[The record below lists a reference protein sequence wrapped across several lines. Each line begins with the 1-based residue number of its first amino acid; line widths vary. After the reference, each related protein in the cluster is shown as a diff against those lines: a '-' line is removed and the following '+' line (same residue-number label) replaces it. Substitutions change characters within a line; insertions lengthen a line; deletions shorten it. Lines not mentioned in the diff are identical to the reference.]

1 MIRLVTVYHPIN
13 RKQLG
18 NILLKMMTKDNIK
31 KLLAA
36 LHFQQNGDVFIK
48 SYEGVACPLKVDV
61 RNGHFHYKE
70 IGVTVGRETT
80 SNFSEPENFVVFECV
95 DRLLSIGYKPEHI
108 ELEPVW
114 KLGHTQK
121 GGYADIW
128 VRTHNSM
135 SGDMATDKESLLII
149 ECKRPDEFD
158 GAWRDTLEDGA
169 QLFSY
174 FQQEQATKFLCLYT
188 SDLDG
193 KVAKPVYYLI
203 NVQDNGEKLKNNPDL
218 PTYKDAKNNKQLFRV
233 WHDTYQC
240 DAATRGLFED
250 DIQSYHIG
258 KNKFSVKDLSPINND
273 EIKKKYN
280 EFATILRRHNVGAK
294 ENAFDKLVNLFLAKV
309 VDETNNPNDLHFY
322 WKGAAYDDDFSL
334 QDRLQR
340 LYRDGMEKFLNETVT
355 YIENDQIE
363 KAFRWYK
370 KDPDATM
377 KTVME
382 YFRALKFYSDNDFS
396 FISVHNERLFKENA
410 KILREVLQMLQNI
423 KLKSTAEEGKET
435 ETNQFLGDLFEGF
448 LTKGVKQSEG
458 QYFTPMPIVR
468 FIVSSLP
475 LEQIVSQS
483 ERIPSC
489 IDYACGAGHFL
500 TEYAVRIKEFVEKY
514 RPDIDI
520 HEYYKHI
527 TGIEKEYRL
536 SKVSKVSAFM
546 YGHDETNIIYADAL
560 QPHTALRPNNYDVL
574 VANPPYAVTGFLET
588 LSDKDRAVFSL
599 FNNNINTA
607 KNNAIET
614 FFMERSAQLV
624 RAGGV
629 AGIVLPVSVLNKGG
643 IYARAREIILEN
655 FDIVSLAEF
664 GSGTFGKTGTNTVVL
679 FLRRKE
685 TNTPA
690 AEHYRNRVKTWFATS
705 GNVEDIYQ
713 DEHLLQTYCD
723 HCGYGLDDYR
733 TFLKDG
739 IIGEALSDT
748 EVFKAYRESFDS
760 TDRNA
765 MKGVCDA
772 AKDIRNRF
780 RARSKTQTF
789 RRQVDA
795 QKKAEKEKALR
806 NFIISIEK
814 EKVYIFLLTFT
825 VSTPVLIVKSPTKT
839 AAIKKFLGYEWSD
852 SKGNEG
858 IEYLHLSKS
867 KSEND
872 DEGDDDDTVQQI
884 RGINGIRTPLF
895 NPDNLYDQ
903 EKINTL
909 IRQNFLGEDVTIPE
923 YLSEFVSQ
931 ARLVDM
937 IDFKRTAFDKAIKTN
952 VALQISVESKYD
964 IIPLKQFVIDINPS
978 RDEFHNIDGTTL
990 ASFVEMSS
998 LGLGTISKKVDRPIS
1013 EISSGGYTNFREN
1026 DVLVAKITPCMENG
1040 KCALAE
1046 NLTNQIG
1053 FGSTEFHVIRAVN
1066 KERAKYVLEFINR
1079 EYIRKVAASNMTGAS
1094 GHRRV
1099 PQYFYEQMPIPDAPQ
1114 SVIERIVNECGF
1126 VDKEVEEAR
1135 KEVVRSLKQIERIIN
1150 SMQGKPTRFD
1160 DVCFLNEFSINPIE
1174 TPEKE
1179 YTYVDID
1186 AVENETGIISFDK
1199 KITGKNAP
1207 SRARRLAKEE
1217 STLISTVRPN
1227 LRGFAYID
1235 SERSDTIYSTGFA
1248 IIRSKDTKK
1257 LLNKIIY
1264 LCFMYNQD
1272 LMAQMIN
1279 AMPKGSYPSI
1289 NQSDI
1294 NNLILLVPTPTVQ
1307 KEIIKEVS
1315 TCEVKIAAA
1324 KAIINSGA
1332 ERKQAILDK
1341 YLK

>member
-1 MIRLVTVYHPIN
+1 MI
-13 RKQLG
+13 
-18 NILLKMMTKDNIK
+18 TKDNIK
-31 KLLAA
+31 KLLSV
-36 LHFQQNGDVFIK
+36 LHFEQEDDVFTK
-48 SYEGVACPLKVDV
+48 SYESVGLPLKVDV
-61 RNGHFHYKE
+61 RNEHFHYKE
-70 IGVTVGRETT
+70 IGITVGRETT
-80 SNFSEPENFVVFECV
+80 SNFSEPENFVVFECI
-95 DRLLSIGYKPEHI
+95 DRLLSMGYKPEHI
-108 ELEPVW
+108 ELEPAW

-128 VRTHNSM
+128 VRTHSSL
-135 SGDMATDKESLLII
+135 SGEMAADKESLLII
-149 ECKRPDEFD
+149 ECKKSDEFD

-188 SDLDG
+188 SDFDG
-193 KVAKPVYYLI
+193 EKIKPTYYLI
-203 NVQDNGEKLKNNPDL
+203 NVQDNEELLKNNL
-218 PTYKDAKNNKQLFRV
+218 QLSTYKDAKNNKQLFRV

-250 DIQSYHIG
+250 DIQPYHIG
-258 KNKFSVKDLSPINND
+258 KNKFSVKDLVPINND

-309 VDETNNPNDLHFY
+309 VDETNNPDDLHFY

-355 YIENDQIE
+355 YIENEQIE

-410 KILREVLQMLQNI
+410 KILREVLLMLQNI
-423 KLKSTAEEGKET
+423 RLKSAAEEGRNT

-483 ERIPSC
+483 EGIPSC

-500 TEYAVRIKEFVEKY
+500 TEYAVRIKEFVERY

-520 HEYYKHI
+520 REYYKHI

-546 YGHDETNIIYADAL
+546 YGHDETNIIYADSLQPNVAL
-560 QPHTALRPNNYDVL
+560 QPNSYDVL

-588 LSDKDRAVFSL
+588 LSDNDRAAFSL

-614 FFMERSAQLV
+614 FFMERSAWLMH
-624 RAGGV
+624 AGGV

-690 AEHYRNRVKTWFATS
+690 AEHYRNRVKIWFAAS
-705 GNVEDIYQ
+705 DHAEDIYQ
-713 DEHLLQTYCD
+713 DECLLQAYCD
-723 HCGYGLDDYR
+723 HCGYELEDYR
-733 TFLKDG
+733 TFLKEG
-739 IIGEALSDT
+739 IIHKALSET
-748 EVFKAYRESFDS
+748 EVFTAYRESFDS

-765 MKGVCDA
+765 MKGVCDVA
-772 AKDIRNRF
+772 RDIRNRF
-780 RARSKTQTF
+780 RTRSKTQTF
-789 RRQVDA
+789 RRQTEA
-795 QKKAEKEKALR
+795 QKKAEKEKALL
-806 NFIISIEK
+806 NFIISIER
-814 EKVYIFLLTFT
+814 EKVYIFLLAFT
-825 VSTPVLIVKSPTKT
+825 VDTPVLIVKSPTTT

-867 KSEND
+867 KSENE

-895 NPDNLYDQ
+895 NPDDLCDPA
-903 EKINTL
+903 KINTL
-909 IRQNFLGEDVTIPE
+909 IRQNFLGEDVVVPE
-923 YLSEFVSQ
+923 DLSEIVSQ

-937 IDFKRTAFDKAIKTN
+937 IDFKRTAFDKAIKTSGN
-952 VALQISVESKYD
+952 LREPIKEFAVDLNYKPIKIVAPITLD
-964 IIPLKQFVIDINPS
+964 RID
-978 RDEFHNIDGTTL
+978 F
-990 ASFVEMSS
+990 
-998 LGLGTISKKVDRPIS
+998 S
-1013 EISSGGYTNFREN
+1013 EIVSS
-1026 DVLVAKITPCMENG
+1026 
-1040 KCALAE
+1040 
-1046 NLTNQIG
+1046 
-1053 FGSTEFHVIRAVN
+1053 
-1066 KERAKYVLEFINR
+1066 
-1079 EYIRKVAASNMTGAS
+1079 EYITTDNMLQDFGGVEPYTGNSIQGNVVYYQVGDILMSNIRPYLKKIWISNRNGGCSSDVIVFRPTKGVSPSYIGCLLQRQKFIDFVMADIKGLKMPRGNKS
-1094 GHRRV
+1094 NIERYLV
-1099 PQYFYEQMPIPDAPQ
+1099 PIPSQ
-1114 SVIERIVNECGF
+1114 EIQQTIVAECEA

-1135 KEVVRSLKQIERIIN
+1135 KQIREAKERIGQTFLKSTKKASKALRLSDSRIFSLSIGRRVVSNEIVQDGKYQVISANVHDEFGRIN
-1150 SMQGKPTRFD
+1150 SSVLEDFSTPSVLWGIDGDWMVNYIEKNLPFAPTDHCGVIRVLDETEILPKYLTYPLLKAGEQERFSRSNRASTER
-1160 DVCFLNEFSINPIE
+1160 VRALTITVP
-1174 TPEKE
+1174 
-1179 YTYVDID
+1179 DID
-1186 AVENETGIISFDK
+1186 TQKDVV
-1199 KITGKNAP
+1199 
-1207 SRARRLAKEE
+1207 AKVLE
-1217 STLISTVRPN
+1217 
-1227 LRGFAYID
+1227 
-1235 SERSDTIYSTGFA
+1235 
-1248 IIRSKDTKK
+1248 
-1257 LLNKIIY
+1257 
-1264 LCFMYNQD
+1264 
-1272 LMAQMIN
+1272 
-1279 AMPKGSYPSI
+1279 
-1289 NQSDI
+1289 
-1294 NNLILLVPTPTVQ
+1294 
-1307 KEIIKEVS
+1307 
-1315 TCEVKIAAA
+1315 CEAKIAEA
-1324 KAIINSGA
+1324 KAVIDGSA
-1332 ERKQAILDK
+1332 ERKQAILYK
-1341 YLK
+1341 YLKNTI

>member
-1 MIRLVTVYHPIN
+1 MI
-13 RKQLG
+13 
-18 NILLKMMTKDNIK
+18 TKDNIR
-31 KLLAA
+31 KLLSA
-36 LHFQQNGDVFIK
+36 LRFEPDGDVFTK
-48 SYEGVACPLKVDV
+48 SYESVAAPLIVDV
-61 RNGHFHYKE
+61 RNGRFHYKE
-70 IGVTVGRETT
+70 IGITVGRETT
-80 SNFSEPENFVVFECV
+80 SNFSDPENFVVFECI
-95 DRLLSIGYKPEHI
+95 DRLLSMGYKPEHI
-108 ELEPVW
+108 ELEPAW
-114 KLGHTQK
+114 KLGRTPK

-128 VRTHNSM
+128 VRTHSSL
-135 SGDMATDKESLLII
+135 SGEMAADKESLLII
-149 ECKRPDEFD
+149 ECKRADEFD

-188 SDLDG
+188 SDFDG
-193 KVAKPVYYLI
+193 EKTKPEYYLI
-203 NVQDNGEKLKNNPDL
+203 NVQDNEKLLKSNQEL
-218 PTYKDAKNNKQLFRV
+218 PTYKNATNNKQLFRV

-240 DAATRGLFED
+240 GVARRGLFEP
-250 DIQSYHIG
+250 DIQPYHIG
-258 KNKFSVKDLSPINND
+258 KNKFSVKDLSPISND

-309 VDETNNPNDLHFY
+309 VDETNNPDNLHFY
-322 WKGAAYDDDFSL
+322 WKGTAYDDDFSL

-355 YIENDQIE
+355 YIENEQIE
-363 KAFRWYK
+363 KAFRWYR

-423 KLKSTAEEGKET
+423 KLKSTVEDGQET

-489 IDYACGAGHFL
+489 LDYACGAGHFL
-500 TEYAVRIKEFVEKY
+500 TEYAVRIKEFAEKY

-560 QPHTALRPNNYDVL
+560 QPHTALRPNSYDVL

-588 LSDKDRAVFSL
+588 ISDTDRKAYSL
-599 FNNNINTA
+599 FDGNINTA

-614 FFMERSAQLV
+614 FFMERSAQLM

-643 IYARAREIILEN
+643 IYARAREIIMEN

-690 AEHYRNRVKTWFATS
+690 TEHYRNRVKTWFAA
-705 GNVEDIYQ
+705 GDNAEDIYR
-713 DEHLLQTYCD
+713 DEHLLQAYCD
-723 HCGYGLDDYR
+723 HCGYGFDDYR
-733 TFLKDG
+733 AFLKDG
-739 IIGEALSDT
+739 VISGTLSGT

-780 RARSKTQTF
+780 RARSKAKIF
-789 RRQVDA
+789 RRQNDA
-795 QKKAEKEKALR
+795 QKKAEKEKALYK
-806 NFIISIEK
+806 FIFSIER
-814 EKVYIFLLTFT
+814 EKVYVFLLAYTID
-825 VSTPVLIVKSPTKT
+825 TPVLIVKSPTT
-839 AAIKKFLGYEWSD
+839 TTAIKKFLGYGWSD
-852 SKGNEG
+852 SKGSEG

-872 DEGDDDDTVQQI
+872 DESDDDDTVQQI
-884 RGINGIRTPLF
+884 RGINGMRSPLF
-895 NPDNLYDQ
+895 NPDDLCDPA
-903 EKINTL
+903 KINTL
-909 IRQNFLGEDVTIPE
+909 IRRNFLGKEIVVPED
-923 YLSEFVSQ
+923 LSEIVSQ

-937 IDFKRTAFDKAIKTN
+937 IDFKRTAFDKAIKTSAFTNVEFIHSKWPLVSLGSLVAAPPQYGAN
-952 VALQISVESKYD
+952 VAATEGNPLSDYRYIRITDITDSGELNNDWKTAERVDKQYVLTDKDLLFARSGATAGKPFLYREKYGKALFAGYLIRFRFTEKVMPEYVFQFCLAAEYRKWVLAHRGGTAQPNINAQQYSSFKLPLAPPDVQEKVVIECEAVDQEVEKAKEQIFEAQKQIEQILSGVNGEIKTLQMVAPFATDRIAFSRISASDYITTDNMLPDFEGIHPYTGEPQTSNVTEYKRGD
-964 IIPLKQFVIDINPS
+964 ILMSNIRPYLKKLWLADRDGGCNP
-978 RDEFHNIDGTTL
+978 
-990 ASFVEMSS
+990 
-998 LGLGTISKKVDRPIS
+998 
-1013 EISSGGYTNFREN
+1013 
-1026 DVLVAKITPCMENG
+1026 DVLVFRPASEVLP
-1040 KCALAE
+1040 
-1046 NLTNQIG
+1046 
-1053 FGSTEFHVIRAVN
+1053 EFVYYMLRRQAFIDYVMNDVKGMKMPRGNKDNTIRYSIPV
-1066 KERAKYVLEFINR
+1066 
-1079 EYIRKVAASNMTGAS
+1079 
-1094 GHRRV
+1094 
-1099 PQYFYEQMPIPDAPQ
+1099 PIPKIQQQTVAEI
-1114 SVIERIVNECGF
+1114 SV
-1126 VDKEVEEAR
+1126 
-1135 KEVVRSLKQIERIIN
+1135 Q
-1150 SMQGKPTRFD
+1150 
-1160 DVCFLNEFSINPIE
+1160 E
-1174 TPEKE
+1174 T
-1179 YTYVDID
+1179 
-1186 AVENETGIISFDK
+1186 
-1199 KITGKNAP
+1199 KIANA
-1207 SRARRLAKEE
+1207 KV
-1217 STLISTVRPN
+1217 I
-1227 LRGFAYID
+1227 ID
-1235 SERSDTIYSTGFA
+1235 SS
-1248 IIRSKDTKK
+1248 
-1257 LLNKIIY
+1257 
-1264 LCFMYNQD
+1264 
-1272 LMAQMIN
+1272 
-1279 AMPKGSYPSI
+1279 
-1289 NQSDI
+1289 
-1294 NNLILLVPTPTVQ
+1294 
-1307 KEIIKEVS
+1307 
-1315 TCEVKIAAA
+1315 
-1324 KAIINSGA
+1324 A
-1332 ERKQAILDK
+1332 ERKQAILEK

>member
-1 MIRLVTVYHPIN
+1 MI
-13 RKQLG
+13 
-18 NILLKMMTKDNIK
+18 TKDNIK
-31 KLLAA
+31 KLLSV
-36 LHFQQNGDVFIK
+36 LHFEQEDDVFTK
-48 SYEGVACPLKVDV
+48 SYESVGLPLKVDV
-61 RNGHFHYKE
+61 RNEHFHYKE
-70 IGVTVGRETT
+70 IGITVGRETT
-80 SNFSEPENFVVFECV
+80 SNFSEPENFVVFECI
-95 DRLLSIGYKPEHI
+95 DRLLSMGYKPEHI
-108 ELEPVW
+108 ELEPAW

-128 VRTHNSM
+128 VRTHSSL
-135 SGDMATDKESLLII
+135 SGEMAADKESLLII
-149 ECKRPDEFD
+149 ECKKSDEFD

-188 SDLDG
+188 SDFDG
-193 KVAKPVYYLI
+193 EKIKPTYYLI
-203 NVQDNGEKLKNNPDL
+203 NVQDNEELLKNNL
-218 PTYKDAKNNKQLFRV
+218 QLSTYKDAKNNKQLFRV

-250 DIQSYHIG
+250 DIQPYHIG
-258 KNKFSVKDLSPINND
+258 KNKFSVKDLVPINND

-309 VDETNNPNDLHFY
+309 VDETNNPDDLHFY

-355 YIENDQIE
+355 YIENEQIE

-410 KILREVLQMLQNI
+410 KILREVLLMLQNI
-423 KLKSTAEEGKET
+423 RLKSAAEEGRNT

-483 ERIPSC
+483 EGIPSC

-500 TEYAVRIKEFVEKY
+500 TEYAVRIKEFVERY

-520 HEYYKHI
+520 REYYKHI

-560 QPHTALRPNNYDVL
+560 QPNAALQPNSYDVL

-588 LSDKDRAVFSL
+588 LSDNDRAAFSL

-614 FFMERSAQLV
+614 FFMERSAQLM

-629 AGIVLPVSVLNKGG
+629 VGIVLPISVLNKGG

-655 FDIVSLAEF
+655 FNIVSLAEF

-690 AEHYRNRVKTWFATS
+690 AEHYRNRVKTWFAAS
-705 GNVEDIYQ
+705 DHAEDIYQ
-713 DEHLLQTYCD
+713 DECLLQAYCD
-723 HCGYGLDDYR
+723 HCGYKLEDYR
-733 TFLKDG
+733 TFLKEG
-739 IIGEALSDT
+739 IIHKALSET
-748 EVFKAYRESFDS
+748 EVFTAYRESFDS

-765 MKGVCDA
+765 MKGVCDVA
-772 AKDIRNRF
+772 RDIRNRF
-780 RARSKTQTF
+780 RTRSKTQTF
-789 RRQVDA
+789 RRQTEA
-795 QKKAEKEKALR
+795 QKKAEKEKALL
-806 NFIISIEK
+806 NFIISIER
-814 EKVYIFLLTFT
+814 EKVYIFLLAFT
-825 VSTPVLIVKSPTKT
+825 VDTPVLIVKSPTTT

-867 KSEND
+867 KSENE

-895 NPDNLYDQ
+895 NPDDLCDPA
-903 EKINTL
+903 KINTL
-909 IRQNFLGEDVTIPE
+909 IRQNFLGEDVVVPE
-923 YLSEFVSQ
+923 DLSEIVSQ

-937 IDFKRTAFDKAIKTN
+937 IDFKRTAFDKTIKTSAFTNVDFVHSKWPLASLGSLVSTPPQYGAN
-952 VALQISVESKYD
+952 VAATEG
-964 IIPLKQFVIDINPS
+964 NPS
-978 RDEFHNIDGTTL
+978 SDYRYIRITDITETGELNNDWKTAERVDEQYILADKDLLFARSGATAGKPFLYRDKFGRAL
-990 ASFVEMSS
+990 FA
-998 LGLGTISKKVDRPIS
+998 
-1013 EISSGGYTNFREN
+1013 GYLIRFRFAE
-1026 DVLVAKITPCMENG
+1026 KIMPEYVFQFC
-1040 KCALAE
+1040 LAE
-1046 NLTNQIG
+1046 
-1053 FGSTEFHVIRAVN
+1053 EYR
-1066 KERAKYVLEFINR
+1066 KWVLAHRGGTAQPNINAQQ
-1079 EYIRKVAASNMTGAS
+1079 YSSFKLPLPPIDVQGKV
-1094 GHRRV
+1094 
-1099 PQYFYEQMPIPDAPQ
+1099 
-1114 SVIERIVNECGF
+1114 VIECDT
-1126 VDKEVEEAR
+1126 VDKEVEEAKGQIAKA
-1135 KEVVRSLKQIERIIN
+1135 KEQIEHILSEVNDRI
-1150 SMQGKPTRFD
+1150 KPLRAIAPFATNR
-1160 DVCFLNEFSINPIE
+1160 
-1174 TPEKE
+1174 
-1179 YTYVDID
+1179 ID
-1186 AVENETGIISFDK
+1186 FDK
-1199 KITGKNAP
+1199 ISASDYITTDNMLQDFEG
-1207 SRARRLAKEE
+1207 
-1217 STLISTVRPN
+1217 VRPYDGEP
-1227 LRGFAYID
+1227 LAGSVIEYKRGDILMSNIRPYLKKIWLADRNGGCSPDVMVFRPTAEVMSEFVYYMIRRQTFID
-1235 SERSDTIYSTGFA
+1235 YVMNDVKGMKMPRGNKDN
-1248 IIRSKDTKK
+1248 IIRYA
-1257 LLNKIIY
+1257 I
-1264 LCFMYNQD
+1264 
-1272 LMAQMIN
+1272 
-1279 AMPKGSYPSI
+1279 P
-1289 NQSDI
+1289 
-1294 NNLILLVPTPTVQ
+1294 VPQP
-1307 KEIIKEVS
+1307 EIQQQIVARIHIHEA
-1315 TCEVKIAAA
+1315 KIAEA
-1324 KAIINSGA
+1324 KAVIDGSA

>member
-1 MIRLVTVYHPIN
+1 MI
-13 RKQLG
+13 
-18 NILLKMMTKDNIK
+18 TKDNIK
-31 KLLAA
+31 NLLSV
-36 LHFQQNGDVFIK
+36 LHFEQDGDVFIK
-48 SYEGVACPLKVDV
+48 SYEGASTPLKVDV
-61 RNGHFHYKE
+61 RNEHFHYKE
-70 IGVTVGRETT
+70 TGITVGRETT
-80 SNFSEPENFVVFECV
+80 SNFSEPENFVVFECI
-95 DRLLSIGYKPEHI
+95 DRLLSMGYKSEHI
-108 ELEPVW
+108 ELEPAW

-128 VRTHNSM
+128 VRTHGSL
-135 SGDMATDKESLLII
+135 SGEMAADKESLLII
-149 ECKRPDEFD
+149 ECKKPDEFD

-188 SDLDG
+188 SDFDG
-193 KVAKPVYYLI
+193 EKTKPEYYLI
-203 NVQDNGEKLKNNPDL
+203 NVQDNEELLKSNSEL
-218 PTYKDAKNNKQLFRV
+218 LSYKDAKNNRQLFRV

-240 DAATRGLFED
+240 DAATRGLFES
-250 DIQSYHIG
+250 DIQPYHIG
-258 KNKFSVKDLSPINND
+258 KNKFSVKDLVPISNE

-309 VDETNNPNDLHFY
+309 VDETNNPDDLHFY

-355 YIENDQIE
+355 YIENEQIE

-410 KILREVLQMLQNI
+410 KILREVLLMLQNI
-423 KLKSTAEEGKET
+423 KLKSTVDEGRDT

-560 QPHTALRPNNYDVL
+560 QPHAALQPNSYDVL

-588 LSDKDRAVFSL
+588 LNDNDRAAFSL
-599 FNNNINTA
+599 FTNNINTA

-614 FFMERSAQLV
+614 FFMERSTQLM

-690 AEHYRNRVKTWFATS
+690 AEHYRNRVKTWFAT
-705 GNVEDIYQ
+705 NDHTEEIYQ
-713 DEHLLQTYCD
+713 DEYLLQAYCD
-723 HCGYGLDDYR
+723 HCGYRLDDYR

-739 IIGEALSDT
+739 IINEALSEA
-748 EVFKAYRESFDS
+748 EVFKAYCESFDS

-772 AKDIRNRF
+772 AKDIRTRF
-780 RARSKTQTF
+780 RTRSKTQAF
-789 RRQVDA
+789 RRQSVE

-806 NFIISIEK
+806 NFIISIER
-814 EKVYIFLLTFT
+814 EKVYIFLLAFT
-825 VSTPVLIVKSPTKT
+825 VDTPVLIVKSPTTT

-858 IEYLHLSKS
+858 IEYLHLTKS

-872 DEGDDDDTVQQI
+872 DEGDEDDTVQQI

-895 NPDNLYDQ
+895 SPENLYDP

-909 IRQNFLGEDVTIPE
+909 IRQNFLGEDVVIPE
-923 YLSEFVSQ
+923 DLSEFVSQ

-937 IDFKRTAFDKAIKTN
+937 IDFKRTAFDKAIKTSAFTNIDFVHSKWPLVSLGNLVSTPPQYGAN
-952 VALQISVESKYD
+952 VAATEGNPLTDYRYIRITD
-964 IIPLKQFVIDINPS
+964 ITDSGELNNDWKTAERIDEQYILTDKDLLFARSGATAGKPFLYRKKFGKALFAGYLIRFRFTEKVIPEYVFQF
-978 RDEFHNIDGTTL
+978 
-990 ASFVEMSS
+990 
-998 LGLGTISKKVDRPIS
+998 
-1013 EISSGGYTNFREN
+1013 
-1026 DVLVAKITPCMENG
+1026 C
-1040 KCALAE
+1040 LAE
-1046 NLTNQIG
+1046 EYRTW
-1053 FGSTEFHVIRAVN
+1053 
-1066 KERAKYVLEFINR
+1066 VLAHRSGTAQPNINAQQYSSFKLPLAPLDIQ
-1079 EYIRKVAASNMTGAS
+1079 EKV
-1094 GHRRV
+1094 V
-1099 PQYFYEQMPIPDAPQ
+1099 VECDA
-1114 SVIERIVNECGF
+1114 I
-1126 VDKEVEEAR
+1126 DKKVEEAR
-1135 KEVVRSLKQIERIIN
+1135 VQIAKAESDIEQVFSNSIRNATETLRLSDSRIFNLFIGRRVVSNEIVQDGQYKVVSANVHDEFGRIN
-1150 SMQGKPTRFD
+1150 SSVLDDFSVPSVLWGIDGDWMVNYIEKGILFAPTDHCGVIRVLDERKILPKYLTYPLLKAGEQERF
-1160 DVCFLNEFSINPIE
+1160 
-1174 TPEKE
+1174 
-1179 YTYVDID
+1179 
-1186 AVENETGIISFDK
+1186 
-1199 KITGKNAP
+1199 
-1207 SRARRLAKEE
+1207 SRANRA
-1217 STLISTVRPN
+1217 STERVRALTITVPN
-1227 LRGFAYID
+1227 ID
-1235 SERSDTIYSTGFA
+1235 IQ
-1248 IIRSKDTKK
+1248 KDVVTKV
-1257 LLNKIIY
+1257 LEWE
-1264 LCFMYNQD
+1264 
-1272 LMAQMIN
+1272 A
-1279 AMPKGSYPSI
+1279 
-1289 NQSDI
+1289 
-1294 NNLILLVPTPTVQ
+1294 
-1307 KEIIKEVS
+1307 
-1315 TCEVKIAAA
+1315 KIAIA
-1324 KAIINSGA
+1324 KAIINDSA

-1341 YLK
+1341 YLKDNL

>member
-1 MIRLVTVYHPIN
+1 MI
-13 RKQLG
+13 
-18 NILLKMMTKDNIK
+18 TKDNIK
-31 KLLAA
+31 KLLSV
-36 LHFQQNGDVFIK
+36 LHFEQEDDVFTK
-48 SYEGVACPLKVDV
+48 SYESVGLPLKVDV
-61 RNGHFHYKE
+61 RNEHFHYKE
-70 IGVTVGRETT
+70 IGITVGRETT
-80 SNFSEPENFVVFECV
+80 SNFSEPENFVVFECI
-95 DRLLSIGYKPEHI
+95 DRLLSMGYKPEHI
-108 ELEPVW
+108 ELEPAW

-128 VRTHNSM
+128 VRTHSSL
-135 SGDMATDKESLLII
+135 SGEMAADKESLLII
-149 ECKRPDEFD
+149 ECKKSDEFD

-188 SDLDG
+188 SDFDG
-193 KVAKPVYYLI
+193 EKIKPTYYLI
-203 NVQDNGEKLKNNPDL
+203 NVQDNEELLKNNL
-218 PTYKDAKNNKQLFRV
+218 QLSTYKDAKNNKQLFRV

-250 DIQSYHIG
+250 DIQPYHIG
-258 KNKFSVKDLSPINND
+258 KNKFSVKDLVPINND

-309 VDETNNPNDLHFY
+309 VDETNNPDDLHFY

-355 YIENDQIE
+355 YIENEQIE
-363 KAFRWYK
+363 NAFRWYK

-410 KILREVLQMLQNI
+410 KILREVLLMLQNI
-423 KLKSTAEEGKET
+423 RLKSAAEEGRNT

-483 ERIPSC
+483 EGIPSC

-500 TEYAVRIKEFVEKY
+500 TEYAVRIKEFVERY

-520 HEYYKHI
+520 REYYKHI

-560 QPHTALRPNNYDVL
+560 QPNAALQPNSYDVL
-574 VANPPYAVTGFLET
+574 VANPPYAVT
-588 LSDKDRAVFSL
+588 
-599 FNNNINTA
+599 TA

-614 FFMERSAQLV
+614 FFMERSAQLM

-629 AGIVLPVSVLNKGG
+629 VGIVLPISVLNKGG

-655 FDIVSLAEF
+655 FNIVSLAEF

-690 AEHYRNRVKTWFATS
+690 AEHYRNRVKTWFAAS
-705 GNVEDIYQ
+705 DHAEDIYQ
-713 DEHLLQTYCD
+713 DECLLQAYCD
-723 HCGYGLDDYR
+723 HCGYKLEDYR
-733 TFLKDG
+733 TFLKEG
-739 IIGEALSDT
+739 IIHKALSET
-748 EVFKAYRESFDS
+748 EVFTAYRESFDS

-765 MKGVCDA
+765 MKGVCDVA
-772 AKDIRNRF
+772 RDIRNRF
-780 RARSKTQTF
+780 RTRSKTQTF
-789 RRQVDA
+789 RRQTEA
-795 QKKAEKEKALR
+795 QKKAEKEKALL
-806 NFIISIEK
+806 NFIISIER
-814 EKVYIFLLTFT
+814 EKVYIFLLAFT
-825 VSTPVLIVKSPTKT
+825 VDTPVLIVKSPTTT

-867 KSEND
+867 KSENE

-895 NPDNLYDQ
+895 NPDDLCDPA
-903 EKINTL
+903 KINTL
-909 IRQNFLGEDVTIPE
+909 IRQNFLGEDVVVPE
-923 YLSEFVSQ
+923 DLSEIVSQ

-937 IDFKRTAFDKAIKTN
+937 IDFKRTAFDKTIKTSAFTNVDFVHSKWPLASLGSLVSTPPQYGAN
-952 VALQISVESKYD
+952 VAATEG
-964 IIPLKQFVIDINPS
+964 NPS
-978 RDEFHNIDGTTL
+978 SDYRYIRITDITETGELNNDWKTAERVDEQYIL
-990 ASFVEMSS
+990 ADKDLLFA
-998 LGLGTISKKVDRPIS
+998 R
-1013 EISSGGYTNFREN
+1013 SGATAGKPFLYREKFGRALFAGYLIRFRFAE
-1026 DVLVAKITPCMENG
+1026 KIMPEYVFQFC
-1040 KCALAE
+1040 LAE
-1046 NLTNQIG
+1046 
-1053 FGSTEFHVIRAVN
+1053 EYR
-1066 KERAKYVLEFINR
+1066 KWVLAHRGGTAQPNINAQQ
-1079 EYIRKVAASNMTGAS
+1079 YSSFKLPLPPIDVQGKV
-1094 GHRRV
+1094 
-1099 PQYFYEQMPIPDAPQ
+1099 
-1114 SVIERIVNECGF
+1114 VIECDT
-1126 VDKEVEEAR
+1126 VDKEVEEAKGQIAKA
-1135 KEVVRSLKQIERIIN
+1135 KEQIEHILSEVNDRI
-1150 SMQGKPTRFD
+1150 KPLRAIAPFATNR
-1160 DVCFLNEFSINPIE
+1160 
-1174 TPEKE
+1174 
-1179 YTYVDID
+1179 ID
-1186 AVENETGIISFDK
+1186 FDK
-1199 KITGKNAP
+1199 ISASDYITTDNMLQDFEG
-1207 SRARRLAKEE
+1207 
-1217 STLISTVRPN
+1217 VRPYDGEP
-1227 LRGFAYID
+1227 LAGSVIEYKRGDILMSNIRPYLKKIWLADRNGGCSPDVMVFRPTAEVMSEFVYYMIRRQTFID
-1235 SERSDTIYSTGFA
+1235 YVMNDVKGMKMPRGNKDN
-1248 IIRSKDTKK
+1248 IIRYA
-1257 LLNKIIY
+1257 I
-1264 LCFMYNQD
+1264 
-1272 LMAQMIN
+1272 
-1279 AMPKGSYPSI
+1279 P
-1289 NQSDI
+1289 
-1294 NNLILLVPTPTVQ
+1294 VPQP
-1307 KEIIKEVS
+1307 EIQQQIVARIHIHEA
-1315 TCEVKIAAA
+1315 KIAEA
-1324 KAIINSGA
+1324 KAVIDGSA

>member
-1 MIRLVTVYHPIN
+1 MI
-13 RKQLG
+13 
-18 NILLKMMTKDNIK
+18 TKDNIK
-31 KLLAA
+31 KILSILC
-36 LHFQQNGDVFIK
+36 FEQDGDVFIK
-48 SYEGVACPLKVDV
+48 SYENVSAPLKVDV
-61 RNGHFHYKE
+61 RNERFYYEEVG
-70 IGVTVGRETT
+70 ITVGRETT
-80 SNFSEPENFVVFECV
+80 SNFSDPENFVVFECI
-95 DRLLSIGYKPEHI
+95 DRLLSMGYKPEHI
-108 ELEPVW
+108 ELEPAW

-128 VRTHNSM
+128 VRTHSSL
-135 SGDMATDKESLLII
+135 SGEMATDKESLLII
-149 ECKRPDEFD
+149 ECKKPDEFD
-158 GAWRDTLEDGA
+158 GAWKDTLEDGA

-193 KVAKPVYYLI
+193 EKIKPEYYLI
-203 NVQDNGEKLKNNPDL
+203 NVQDNEDLLINNSKLL
-218 PTYKDAKNNKQLFRV
+218 TYKDAKNNKQLFRV

-250 DIQSYHIG
+250 DIQPYHIG
-258 KNKFSVKDLSPINND
+258 KNKFSVKDLYPISNE

-309 VDETNNPNDLHFY
+309 VDETNNPDNLHFY

-355 YIENDQIE
+355 YIENEQIE

-410 KILREVLQMLQNI
+410 KILREVLLMLQNI
-423 KLKSTAEEGKET
+423 KLKSTTEEGKDT

-483 ERIPSC
+483 KSIPSC

-500 TEYAVRIKEFVEKY
+500 TEYAVRIKEFVEKH

-560 QPHTALRPNNYDVL
+560 QPHDALQQNSYDVL

-588 LSDKDRAVFSL
+588 LSDSDRAMFSL
-599 FNNNINTA
+599 FNKNINIA

-614 FFMERSAQLV
+614 FFMERSAQLM

-629 AGIVLPVSVLNKGG
+629 AGIVLPISVLNKDG

-690 AEHYRNRVKTWFATS
+690 AEHYRNRVKTWFETNDNA
-705 GNVEDIYQ
+705 EDVYH
-713 DEHLLQTYCD
+713 DEHLLQAYCD
-723 HCGYGLDDYR
+723 HFGYGLEGYR

-739 IIGEALSDT
+739 TINEALSKA
-748 EVFKAYRESFDS
+748 EVFKAYYESFDS

-780 RARSKTQTF
+780 RARSKTQAF
-789 RRQVDA
+789 RLQTDV
-795 QKKAEKEKALR
+795 QKTSEKEKALR
-806 NFIISIEK
+806 NFTISIER
-814 EKVYIFLLTFT
+814 EKIYIFLLAFT
-825 VSTPVLIVKSPTKT
+825 VDTPVLIVKSPVTT
-839 AAIKKFLGYEWSD
+839 ATIKKFLGYGWSD

-858 IEYLHLSKS
+858 IEYLHLTKS

-895 NPDNLYDQ
+895 NPDNLYDP

-909 IRQNFLGEDVTIPE
+909 IRKNFLNEEVVVPE
-923 YLSEFVSQ
+923 GLSEIVSQ

-937 IDFKRTAFDKAIKTN
+937 IDFKRTAFDKAIKTSAFTNIDFVHSKWPLVSLGSLVSVPPQYGAN
-952 VALQISVESKYD
+952 VAATEGNPQSDYRYIRITDITESGELNNDWKTAER
-964 IIPLKQFVIDINPS
+964 IDEQYILSDKDLLFARSGATAGKPFLY
-978 RDEFHNIDGTTL
+978 REKIGKALFAGYLIRFRFT
-990 ASFVEMSS
+990 
-998 LGLGTISKKVDRPIS
+998 KKVMPEYVFQFCLS
-1013 EISSGGYTNFREN
+1013 EEYRKWVLAHRGGTAQPNINAQQYSSFKLPLAPVDIQE
-1026 DVLVAKITPCMENG
+1026 KIVVECD
-1040 KCALAE
+1040 
-1046 NLTNQIG
+1046 
-1053 FGSTEFHVIRAVN
+1053 AVDN
-1066 KERAKYVLEFINR
+1066 
-1079 EYIRKVAASNMTGAS
+1079 
-1094 GHRRV
+1094 
-1099 PQYFYEQMPIPDAPQ
+1099 
-1114 SVIERIVNECGF
+1114 
-1126 VDKEVEEAR
+1126 EVEEAR
-1135 KEVVRSLKQIERIIN
+1135 KQIAKSESEIEQAFSNATKDATKILRLNDSHIFNLSIGRRVVSNEIVPNGQYQVVSANVHDEFGRINHSVLDDFSVPSILWGIDGDWMVNYIEKNILFAPTDHCGVIRVLDETEILPKYLTYPLLKVGERERFSRANRASTERVRSLTITV
-1150 SMQGKPTRFD
+1150 P
-1160 DVCFLNEFSINPIE
+1160 
-1174 TPEKE
+1174 
-1179 YTYVDID
+1179 DID
-1186 AVENETGIISFDK
+1186 TQKDVV
-1199 KITGKNAP
+1199 
-1207 SRARRLAKEE
+1207 AKVRECE
-1217 STLISTVRPN
+1217 TLIAEANSI
-1227 LRGFAYID
+1227 ID
-1235 SERSDTIYSTGFA
+1235 NS
-1248 IIRSKDTKK
+1248 
-1257 LLNKIIY
+1257 
-1264 LCFMYNQD
+1264 
-1272 LMAQMIN
+1272 
-1279 AMPKGSYPSI
+1279 
-1289 NQSDI
+1289 
-1294 NNLILLVPTPTVQ
+1294 
-1307 KEIIKEVS
+1307 
-1315 TCEVKIAAA
+1315 A
-1324 KAIINSGA
+1324 K
-1332 ERKQAILDK
+1332 RKQAILDK